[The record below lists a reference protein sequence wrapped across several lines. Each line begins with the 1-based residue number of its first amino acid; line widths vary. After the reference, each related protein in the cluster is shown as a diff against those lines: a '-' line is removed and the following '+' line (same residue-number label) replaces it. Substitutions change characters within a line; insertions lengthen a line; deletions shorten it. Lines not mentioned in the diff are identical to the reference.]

1 MAWIIRSL
9 LCLRR
14 NQSKQKLAATSLY
27 KHILSLLSSL
37 SLSPPLPSS
46 LSHTIIT
53 HNCFNLLIVRDH
65 NHHFTIRALEIQG
78 SKMKA
83 LCEYQP
89 IMAGRLT
96 GRTEQCINPSVCPLS
111 SFYSSGGQSH
121 GSPRS
126 HLSPAPYACPFF
138 NENHVQVHLCLS
150 HPVYFETYHTCD
162 LAVSL
167 AVSNFLF

>member
-1 MAWIIRSL
+1 
-9 LCLRR
+9 
-14 NQSKQKLAATSLY
+14 
-27 KHILSLLSSL
+27 
-37 SLSPPLPSS
+37 
-46 LSHTIIT
+46 
-53 HNCFNLLIVRDH
+53 
-65 NHHFTIRALEIQG
+65 
-78 SKMKA
+78 MKA

-111 SFYSSGGQSH
+111 SSYSSGGQSH